1 MRSQRALFLL
11 FFALALEP
19 TASARDPTDSIKKAV
34 EKSAL
39 DQAGTKPFHLKA
51 NIAPS
56 FERDKDSGRTGEIEI
71 WWTSPSQWRREVRS
85 PDFHQIDIVN
95 GPREWQK
102 NEGDYFPEWLREVAV
117 ALIDPVPDLH
127 HVIEEARGGEVKRIF
142 GQIAFSW
149 VIFSTDGTVK
159 KSMGAGISLDD
170 KTGLLMFGTGFGWS
184 GDYKDYKK
192 FHGRMVA
199 RTIESGSP
207 QVTAKITTLE
217 DLGTVPPTLFDTEAS
232 GGDQSL
238 LKTVLLE
245 ETELRKYL
253 LTADP
258 VSWPPLQDGP
268 LEGIITTEIAVDR
281 EGKVRQIASI
291 LSDNPGLSEDAGRA
305 IVKMRFKPYL
315 QNGVPIQVV
324 SRITM
329 PFKTVRPSGVESFD
343 SARSYFERARQA
355 GFPSAGNGPPYS
367 LHATFKA
374 KVAAGTVEDGEYI
387 DTWMKVD
394 EWRREATIGKS
405 RLIRTQD
412 GDQRYLLADGPDS
425 NLLRLVLKVLEPI
438 PAMDTF
444 VESDWRIKRDKVDG
458 ISTIRV
464 LSGYE
469 SPDGELDPEHARGYW
484 FDSNNMLVKAFFS
497 GLEVCPSGS
506 IKFGNAELPQQIRV
520 LHDGSLGL
528 FIQISDISPMH
539 TQSESAF
546 RLSGHKWK
554 RAFTSEVR

>member
-1 MRSQRALFLL
+1 MRSQRVLFLL
-11 FFALALEP
+11 FFALVLAAI
-19 TASARDPTDSIKKAV
+19 ASASDPTDPIKKAV
-34 EKSAL
+34 EKSTL
-39 DQAGTKPFHLKA
+39 DQAGTRPFHLKA
-51 NIAPS
+51 DVAPS
-56 FERDKDSGRTGEIEI
+56 FDRDKDSGRTGKIEI
-71 WWTSPSQWRREVRS
+71 WWSSPTQWRREVRS
-85 PDFHQIDIVN
+85 PGFHQIDIFN

-117 ALIDPVPDLH
+117 ALIDPVPDLD
-127 HVIEEARGGEVKRIF
+127 HVLEQARGGEVKRIF

-159 KSMGAGISLDD
+159 KSMGAGISLDE

-184 GDYKDYKK
+184 GDYKDYKS
-192 FHGRMVA
+192 FHGRMVG
-199 RTIESGSP
+199 RTVESGSP

-217 DLGTVPPTLFDTEAS
+217 DLGEAPPNLFDTETG

-253 LTADP
+253 LTKDP
-258 VSWPPLQDGP
+258 VSWPSLRDGP
-268 LEGIITTEIAVDR
+268 LEGIITTEIVVDR

-315 QNGVPIQVV
+315 QNGVPVQVV

-329 PFKTVRPSGVESFD
+329 PFKTVRPAGVESFD
-343 SARSYFERARQA
+343 SARNYFERGRQA
-355 GFPSAGNGPPYS
+355 SFPAAKGPAYS

-387 DTWMKVD
+387 DTWIRAD
-394 EWRREATIGKS
+394 EWRREAKIGKG

-412 GDQRYLLADGPDS
+412 GDKRYLLADGPDT
-425 NLLRLVLKVLEPI
+425 NLLRLVFQVLEPI
-438 PAMDTF
+438 PALDTF
-444 VESDWRIKRDKVDG
+444 VESDWRIKRDEVEGVK
-458 ISTIRV
+458 TIRV

-484 FDSNNMLVKAFFS
+484 FDENARLVKSFFS
-497 GLEVCPSGS
+497 GLEVRPSGS

-520 LHDGSLGL
+520 LRNGSLGL
-528 FIQISDISPMH
+528 FIQINDISPAA
-539 TQSESAF
+539 TPPEGTF
-546 RLSGHKWK
+546 RLPGHEWK

>member
-1 MRSQRALFLL
+1 MLFSTLV
-11 FFALALEP
+11 LAP
-19 TASARDPTDSIKKAV
+19 IASASDLTDPIKKAA
-34 EKSAL
+34 EKSTL
-39 DQAGTKPFHLKA
+39 DRAGTTPFHLRA
-51 NIAPS
+51 DVAPS
-56 FERDKDSGRTGEIEI
+56 FDRDKDSGRTGEIEI
-71 WWTSPSQWRREVRS
+71 WWSSPTQWRREVRS
-85 PDFHQIDIVN
+85 PEFHQIDIVN

-102 NEGDYFPEWLREVAV
+102 NEGDYFPEWLREVAI
-117 ALIDPVPDLH
+117 ALIDPVPDLD
-127 HVIEEARGGEVKRIF
+127 HVLEQARGGEVKRVF

-159 KSMGAGISLDD
+159 KSMGAGISLDE

-184 GDYKDYKK
+184 GAYKDYQR

-199 RTIESGSP
+199 RTVESGSP
-207 QVTAKITTLE
+207 QVTAKIDTLE
-217 DLGTVPPTLFDTEAS
+217 DLGEAPPNLFDTETS
-232 GGDQSL
+232 SGDQSL

-268 LEGIITTEIAVDR
+268 LEGIITTEIVVDR

-291 LSDNPGLSEDAGRA
+291 LSDNPGLGQDAGRA
-305 IVKMRFKPYL
+305 IVQMRFKPYL
-315 QNGVPIQVV
+315 QNGVPAQVV

-329 PFKTVRPSGVESFD
+329 PFKTVRPAGVESFD
-343 SARSYFERARQA
+343 SARNYFERGRQA
-355 GFPSAGNGPPYS
+355 SFPAGKGPAYS

-387 DTWMKVD
+387 DTWIKAD
-394 EWRREATIGKS
+394 EWRREAKIGNS

-412 GDQRYLLADGPDS
+412 GDERYLLADGPDS
-425 NLLRLVLKVLEPI
+425 KLLRLVFQVLEPI
-438 PAMDTF
+438 PALDTF
-444 VESDWRIKRDKVDG
+444 VESDWRIKRDEVDG
-458 ISTIRV
+458 AKTIRV

-469 SPDGELDPEHARGYW
+469 SPDGELDPEHSRGYW
-484 FDSNNMLVKAFFS
+484 FDENDRLVKSFFS
-497 GLEVCPSGS
+497 GLEVRPSGS

-520 LHDGSLGL
+520 LHNGSLGL
-528 FIQISDISPMH
+528 FIQINDISPAA
-539 TQSESAF
+539 TSSEGTF
-546 RLSGHKWK
+546 RLRGHEWK